1 MTHTNVIL
9 QFLENGM
16 CKNIHARIQKLQRE
30 HEEEVL
36 YTQDGHRIPL
46 DNILSIN
53 GLNWG

>member
-16 CKNIHARIQKLQRE
+16 CKNIQARILKLQRE
-30 HEEEVL
+30 QEQEVL
-36 YTQDGHRIPL
+36 YTQDGLRIPL

-53 GLNWG
+53 GLSWQ

>member
-30 HEEEVL
+30 HEQEVL
-36 YTQDGHRIPL
+36 YTQEGHRIPL